1 MVVAFLFLHQATVS
15 LGQRRSKASFIPYS
29 SVSVGAGTS
38 TYFGDLA
45 GYSLP
50 IKTLTTLPRW
60 NVGLGYTRQMTPH
73 FAIGTTFTWV
83 RIVGDDYTY
92 SKNDPTRFEA
102 QYIRNLHFRND
113 IKEAA
118 VKGIYNFVEDGRNP
132 NFRAALTPY
141 LFAGLAFAFHN
152 PEARTPTAT
161 NGNNGDFAAREWVK
175 LQLLHTEG
183 QGNAGYDKP
192 YSLVTLAVPVGF
204 GMRYR
209 LNRAVNLGFEVGFR
223 FTFTNYLDDVGGTYP
238 KQDVLTGLSLIM
250 SDRRFEYDAARVN
263 TNRYTVAQEIL
274 QTNPAQFTTEN
285 RGSNGLQKDSYLLT
299 NLSIHYIIPT
309 QIKCPSFSRR

>member
-1 MVVAFLFLHQATVS
+1 MGISTGKWVLLRVMIVVFVLLHQATES
-15 LGQRRSKASFIPYS
+15 LGQRRSIASFIPYS

-118 VKGIYNFVEDGRNP
+118 IKGIYNFVEDGRNP
-132 NFRAALTPY
+132 NFRAAFTPY
-141 LFAGLAFAFHN
+141 LFAGLAFVSITRK
-152 PEARTPTAT
+152 PEHLPLQTVITAT
-161 NGNNGDFAAREWVK
+161 LLPGNG
-175 LQLLHTEG
+175 
-183 QGNAGYDKP
+183 
-192 YSLVTLAVPVGF
+192 
-204 GMRYR
+204 
-209 LNRAVNLGFEVGFR
+209 
-223 FTFTNYLDDVGGTYP
+223 
-238 KQDVLTGLSLIM
+238 
-250 SDRRFEYDAARVN
+250 
-263 TNRYTVAQEIL
+263 
-274 QTNPAQFTTEN
+274 
-285 RGSNGLQKDSYLLT
+285 
-299 NLSIHYIIPT
+299 
-309 QIKCPSFSRR
+309 